1 MRPAFTRVVF
11 STLHSDLGKLLPGSF
26 RHIKELFMTS
36 ENKRGNKRWL
46 Y

>member
-1 MRPAFTRVVF
+1 MGPAFTRVMF

-26 RHIKELFMTS
+26 RHIKELLMIS
-36 ENKRGNKRWL
+36 ENERVNKRWL